1 MKFLSHPKIIV
12 SVILLAAAVAG
23 IAWWFTPKKISH
35 EDRYVTVP
43 LKRGSIA
50 QIVSANGA
58 LNPVRLV
65 SVGSQVSG
73 IVRKL
78 YVDFNDHVQ
87 AGQILLEL
95 DPSLAEAQLQQ
106 SKASVLSAE
115 ASLELAQLNEAR
127 VRSLFSQE
135 FVSRQELDQS
145 VQALR
150 LAQAQLAVAKA
161 QAGRDRTNRVNTVI
175 RSPISGVVVSRE
187 VDLGQTVAASFTAP
201 TLFKIAQ
208 DLRKMQIDSS
218 YSEADVGK
226 IREGQLATFR
236 VDAFMDKEFK
246 GSVRQVRLN
255 PKTEQNVVTYN
266 VVISVE
272 NSEML
277 LMPGMTAY
285 VSITTAQRDDVLLVP
300 NAALRFRPLEP
311 ITWVEKLSAPEVKA
325 GVKTGVKTE
334 DKNPIVKD
342 SDVPQGDN
350 VKKPGQKKLETTTS
364 PDKNQIDKKV
374 ASIQMQGPTSTIY
387 VLEKGQ
393 PKPFKIKTGITD
405 NRYTEVVGS
414 EFGASMNVI
423 VEDKSQAAKKPV
435 TGGMRFF

>member
-12 SVILLAAAVAG
+12 SVILLAAVAG
-23 IAWWFTPKKISH
+23 IVWWFIPKKISQ

-95 DPSLAEAQLQQ
+95 DPSLSEAQLQQ
-106 SKASVLSAE
+106 SKANVLSAE

-127 VRSLFSQE
+127 VRNLFSQG

-145 VQALR
+145 VQVLK

-161 QAGRDRTNRVNTVI
+161 QAGRDRTNRINTVI

-208 DLRKMQIDSS
+208 DLRRMQIDSS

-226 IREGQLATFR
+226 IRVGQIATFR

-246 GSVRQVRLN
+246 GSVQQVRLN

-266 VVISVE
+266 VIISVE
-272 NSEML
+272 NPELL

-285 VSITTAQRDDVLLVP
+285 VSITTAQRDDALLVS

-311 ITWVEKLSAPEVKA
+311 IERIDKLSAPEVKA
-325 GVKTGVKTE
+325 GVKTE

-350 VKKPGQKKLETTTS
+350 VKKPEQKKLETTTS

-374 ASIQMQGPTSTIY
+374 ASIQMHGPTSTIY

-405 NRYTEVVGS
+405 NRYTEVVS
-414 EFGASMNVI
+414 
-423 VEDKSQAAKKPV
+423 
-435 TGGMRFF
+435 

>member
-12 SVILLAAAVAG
+12 SVMWLVALAG
-23 IAWWFTPKKISH
+23 IAWWYPHKKISQ

-73 IVRKL
+73 IVQKL

-106 SKASVLSAE
+106 SEASVLSAE
-115 ASLELAQLNEAR
+115 ASLHLVQLNEAR
-127 VRSLFSQE
+127 VRSLFLQK

-145 VQALR
+145 VQALK

-161 QAGRDRTNRVNTVI
+161 QAGRDRTNRINTVI

-201 TLFKIAQ
+201 VLFKIAQ
-208 DLRKMQIDSS
+208 DLGKMQIDSS

-226 IREGQLATFR
+226 IREGQFATFR

-246 GSVRQVRLN
+246 GVVRQVRLN

-266 VVISVE
+266 VVIAVE
-272 NSEML
+272 NPEML

-285 VSITTAQRDDVLLVP
+285 VNIIIAQSADALLAP
-300 NAALRFRPLEP
+300 NSALRFKPLEP
-311 ITWVEKLSAPEVKA
+311 IVRVDKLNTHGVKA
-325 GVKTGVKTE
+325 E
-334 DKNPIVKD
+334 QKNTMVND
-342 SDVPQGDN
+342 LDA
-350 VKKPGQKKLETTTS
+350 KKREQNQVNKKAAAT
-364 PDKNQIDKKV
+364 
-374 ASIQMQGPTSTIY
+374 QMQGSPSTIY

-393 PKPFKIKTGITD
+393 PRPIKIQTGIAD
-405 NRYTEVVGS
+405 NRNFEVVGS
-414 EFGASMNVI
+414 ELAEGIDVI
-423 VEDKSQAAKKPV
+423 VEDKSQGAKKPV
-435 TGGMRFF
+435 TGGRRFF

>member
-1 MKFLSHPKIIV
+1 MKFSAHPKIIV
-12 SVILLAAAVAG
+12 SVILLIALAG
-23 IAWWFTPKKISH
+23 MAWWFIPKKISQ

-50 QIVSANGA
+50 QTVSANGA

-73 IVRKL
+73 IVKKL

-115 ASLELAQLNEAR
+115 ASLDLAQSNEAR

-145 VQALR
+145 VQALK

-161 QAGRDRTNRVNTVI
+161 QAGRDRTNLINTVI

-208 DLRKMQIDSS
+208 DLGKMQIDSS

-226 IREGQLATFR
+226 IRVGQMATFR

-246 GSVRQVRLN
+246 GFVQQVRLN

-266 VVISVE
+266 VIISVE
-272 NSEML
+272 NPEML

-285 VSITTAQRDDVLLVP
+285 VSIATAQRDDALLVP
-300 NAALRFRPLEP
+300 NAALRFRPSEP
-311 ITWVEKLSAPEVKA
+311 IARGDKLSVPEVK
-325 GVKTGVKTE
+325 TG
-334 DKNPIVKD
+334 DKNSTVKD
-342 SDVPQGDN
+342 SDV
-350 VKKPGQKKLETTTS
+350 KKPEQRKFEDTKS
-364 PDKNQIDKKV
+364 PDKNQADKKTAV
-374 ASIQMQGPTSTIY
+374 AQMQGPTSTIY
-387 VLEKGQ
+387 VLENGQ
-393 PKPFKIKTGITD
+393 PRPFKIKTGITD
-405 NRYTEVVGS
+405 NRHTEVVGG
-414 EFGASMNVI
+414 EFNESMHVI

>member
-12 SVILLAAAVAG
+12 SVILLAAVAG
-23 IAWWFTPKKISH
+23 VAWWFIPKKISQ

-43 LKRGSIA
+43 LKRGSIS

-95 DPSLAEAQLQQ
+95 DPSLSEAQLQQ
-106 SKASVLSAE
+106 SKANVLSAE

-127 VRSLFSQE
+127 VRNLFSQG

-145 VQALR
+145 VQALK

-161 QAGRDRTNRVNTVI
+161 QAGRDRTNRINTVI

-226 IREGQLATFR
+226 IRVGQIATFR

-246 GSVRQVRLN
+246 GSVQQVRLN
-255 PKTEQNVVTYN
+255 PRTEQNVVTYN
-266 VVISVE
+266 VIISVE
-272 NSEML
+272 NPEML

-285 VSITTAQRDDVLLVP
+285 VSITTAQRDDALLVP

-311 ITWVEKLSAPEVKA
+311 VARVDKLSTPEVK
-325 GVKTGVKTE
+325 TG
-334 DKNPIVKD
+334 DKNSTVKD
-342 SDVPQGDN
+342 SN
-350 VKKPGQKKLETTTS
+350 VKKPEAAKS
-364 PDKNQIDKKV
+364 PDKNRIDKK
-374 ASIQMQGPTSTIY
+374 AAEMQTQGSTSTIY
-387 VLEKGQ
+387 VLENGQ
-393 PKPFKIKTGITD
+393 PKPLKIKTGITD

-414 EFGASMNVI
+414 EFDERINVI
-423 VEDKSQAAKKPV
+423 VEDKSQAARKPV

>member
-1 MKFLSHPKIIV
+1 MKILSHPKIIV
-12 SVILLAAAVAG
+12 SVILLAAAGAG

-78 YVDFNDHVQ
+78 HVDFNDHVQ

-226 IREGQLATFR
+226 IRVGQIATFR

-266 VVISVE
+266 VVV
-272 NSEML
+272 NVDNQDL
-277 LMPGMTAY
+277 RLKPGMTAN
-285 VSITTAQRDDVLLVP
+285 VSIV
-300 NAALRFRPLEP
+300 
-311 ITWVEKLSAPEVKA
+311 
-325 GVKTGVKTE
+325 
-334 DKNPIVKD
+334 
-342 SDVPQGDN
+342 
-350 VKKPGQKKLETTTS
+350 
-364 PDKNQIDKKV
+364 V
-374 ASIQMQGPTSTIY
+374 A
-387 VLEKGQ
+387 
-393 PKPFKIKTGITD
+393 
-405 NRYTEVVGS
+405 
-414 EFGASMNVI
+414 
-423 VEDKSQAAKKPV
+423 
-435 TGGMRFF
+435 

>member
-12 SVILLAAAVAG
+12 SVILLAAVAG
-23 IAWWFTPKKISH
+23 IVWWFIPKKISQ

-95 DPSLAEAQLQQ
+95 DPSLSEAQLQQ
-106 SKASVLSAE
+106 SKANVLSAE

-127 VRSLFSQE
+127 VRNLFSQG

-145 VQALR
+145 VQVLK

-161 QAGRDRTNRVNTVI
+161 QAGRDRTNRINTVI

-208 DLRKMQIDSS
+208 DLRRMQIDSS

-226 IREGQLATFR
+226 IRVGQIATFR

-246 GSVRQVRLN
+246 GSVQQVRLN

-266 VVISVE
+266 VIISVE
-272 NSEML
+272 NPELL

-285 VSITTAQRDDVLLVP
+285 VSITIAQRDDALLVS

-342 SDVPQGDN
+342 SDVPQGDD
-350 VKKPGQKKLETTTS
+350 VKKPEAAKS
-364 PDKNQIDKKV
+364 PDKNQIDKKM

-393 PKPFKIKTGITD
+393 PKPFKIKTGITKRL
-405 NRYTEVVGS
+405 NSVPEILEYTAGI
-414 EFGASMNVI
+414 F
-423 VEDKSQAAKKPV
+423 
-435 TGGMRFF
+435 

>member
-12 SVILLAAAVAG
+12 SVILLVALAG
-23 IAWWFTPKKISH
+23 IVWWFIPKKISQ
-35 EDRYVTVP
+35 EDRYVTVS

-50 QIVSANGA
+50 QIVSANGT

-78 YVDFNDHVQ
+78 YVDFNDSVQ

-106 SKASVLSAE
+106 SEASVLSAE
-115 ASLELAQLNEAR
+115 ASLDLAQLNEAR
-127 VRSLFSQE
+127 VRNLFAQE

-161 QAGRDRTNRVNTVI
+161 QAGRDRTNRINTVI

-226 IREGQLATFR
+226 IRVGQIATFR

-246 GSVRQVRLN
+246 GSVQQVRLN

-272 NSEML
+272 NPEML

-285 VSITTAQRDDVLLVP
+285 VSITTAQRDNVLLVP

-311 ITWVEKLSAPEVKA
+311 IARVEKLSAPEVK
-325 GVKTGVKTE
+325 TE
-334 DKNPIVKD
+334 DKSSMVND
-342 SDVPQGDN
+342 SDA
-350 VKKPGQKKLETTTS
+350 KKSEPKKLETTKLL
-364 PDKNQIDKKV
+364 DKNQIDKKATV
-374 ASIQMQGPTSTIY
+374 MQMQDPTSTIY
-387 VLEKGQ
+387 VLENGQ
-393 PKPFKIKTGITD
+393 PKLFKIKTGITD
-405 NRYTEVVGS
+405 NRYTEMEGS
-414 EFGASMNVI
+414 ELVEGIDVI
-423 VEDKSQAAKKPV
+423 VGDKSQAAKKPV
-435 TGGMRFF
+435 TGGRRFF

>member
-12 SVILLAAAVAG
+12 SVILLAAVAG
-23 IAWWFTPKKISH
+23 IVWWFIPKKISQ

-95 DPSLAEAQLQQ
+95 DPSLSEAQLQQ
-106 SKASVLSAE
+106 SKANVLSAE

-127 VRSLFSQE
+127 VRNLFSQG

-145 VQALR
+145 VQVLK

-161 QAGRDRTNRVNTVI
+161 QAGRDRTNRINTVI

-208 DLRKMQIDSS
+208 DLRRMQIDSS

-226 IREGQLATFR
+226 IRVGQIATFR

-246 GSVRQVRLN
+246 GSVQQVRLN

-266 VVISVE
+266 VIISVE
-272 NSEML
+272 NPELL

-285 VSITTAQRDDVLLVP
+285 VSITIAQRDDALLVS

-342 SDVPQGDN
+342 SDVPQGDD
-350 VKKPGQKKLETTTS
+350 VKKPEAAKS
-364 PDKNQIDKKV
+364 PDKNQIDKKM

-414 EFGASMNVI
+414 EFDASMNVI
-423 VEDKSQAAKKPV
+423 VEDKSQASKKPV

>member
-12 SVILLAAAVAG
+12 SVILLAALAG
-23 IAWWFTPKKISH
+23 IAWWFAPKKISQ

-73 IVRKL
+73 IVKKL

-95 DPSLAEAQLQQ
+95 DPSLSEAQLQQ
-106 SKASVLSAE
+106 SKANVLSAE

-127 VRSLFSQE
+127 VRNLFSQG

-145 VQALR
+145 VQALK

-161 QAGRDRTNRVNTVI
+161 QAGRDRTNRINTVI

-226 IREGQLATFR
+226 IHVGQIATFR

-246 GSVRQVRLN
+246 GSVQQVRLN

-266 VVISVE
+266 VIISVE
-272 NSEML
+272 NPEML

-285 VSITTAQRDDVLLVP
+285 VSITTAQRDDALLVP
-300 NAALRFRPLEP
+300 NAALRFRPLES
-311 ITWVEKLSAPEVKA
+311 VARVDKLSVPEVK
-325 GVKTGVKTE
+325 TG
-334 DKNPIVKD
+334 DKNSAVKD
-342 SDVPQGDN
+342 SDV
-350 VKKPGQKKLETTTS
+350 KKPEQKNLEATKS
-364 PDKNQIDKKV
+364 PDKNQIDKKAV
-374 ASIQMQGPTSTIY
+374 GTQIQDPTGTIY
-387 VLEKGQ
+387 VLENGQ

-414 EFGASMNVI
+414 EFGESMNVI

>member
-12 SVILLAAAVAG
+12 SVILLVALAG
-23 IAWWFTPKKISH
+23 IVWWFIPKKISQ
-35 EDRYVTVP
+35 EDRYVTVS

-50 QIVSANGA
+50 QIVSANGT

-78 YVDFNDHVQ
+78 YVDFNDSVQ

-106 SKASVLSAE
+106 SEASVLSAE
-115 ASLELAQLNEAR
+115 ASLDLAQLNEAR
-127 VRSLFSQE
+127 VRNLFAQE

-161 QAGRDRTNRVNTVI
+161 QAGRDRTNRINTVI

-226 IREGQLATFR
+226 IRVGQIATFR

-246 GSVRQVRLN
+246 GSVQQVRLN

-272 NSEML
+272 NPEML

-285 VSITTAQRDDVLLVP
+285 VSITTAQRDNVLLVP

-311 ITWVEKLSAPEVKA
+311 IARGEKLSAPEVK
-325 GVKTGVKTE
+325 TE
-334 DKNPIVKD
+334 DKSSMVND
-342 SDVPQGDN
+342 SDA
-350 VKKPGQKKLETTTS
+350 KKSEPKKLETTKLL
-364 PDKNQIDKKV
+364 DKNQIDKKATV
-374 ASIQMQGPTSTIY
+374 MQMQDPTSTIY
-387 VLEKGQ
+387 VLENGQ
-393 PKPFKIKTGITD
+393 PKLFKIKTGITD
-405 NRYTEVVGS
+405 NRYTEMEGS
-414 EFGASMNVI
+414 ELIEGIDVI
-423 VEDKSQAAKKPV
+423 VGDKSQAAKKPV
-435 TGGMRFF
+435 TGRRFF

>member
-1 MKFLSHPKIIV
+1 MKFLSHSKIII
-12 SVILLAAAVAG
+12 SVILLVALAG
-23 IAWWFTPKKISH
+23 IAWWFTPEKISQ
-35 EDRYVTVP
+35 EDRYVTAS

-78 YVDFNDHVQ
+78 YVDFNDRVQ
-87 AGQILLEL
+87 VGQILLEL

-106 SKASVLSAE
+106 SAASVLSAE
-115 ASLELAQLNEAR
+115 ASLELAKSNEAR
-127 VRSLFSQE
+127 VRNLFAQE

-145 VQALR
+145 VQALK
-150 LAQAQLAVAKA
+150 LAQAQMAVAKA
-161 QAGRDRTNRVNTVI
+161 QAGRDHTNRVNTVI

-226 IREGQLATFR
+226 IRVGQIATFR

-272 NSEML
+272 NPEML

-285 VSITTAQRDDVLLVP
+285 VNITIAQRDDALLVP

-311 ITWVEKLSAPEVKA
+311 ITRVEKLSAPEA
-325 GVKTGVKTE
+325 KTE
-334 DKNPIVKD
+334 DKSSMVND
-342 SDVPQGDN
+342 SDA
-350 VKKPGQKKLETTTS
+350 KKSEPKKLETTKS
-364 PDKNQIDKKV
+364 LGKDQIDKKV
-374 ASIQMQGPTSTIY
+374 VVTQIQGSTSTIY
-387 VLEKGQ
+387 VLENGQ
-393 PKPFKIKTGITD
+393 PKPIKIQTGITD

-414 EFGASMNVI
+414 ELNESMNVI
-423 VEDKSQAAKKPV
+423 VEDKLQAAKKPV
-435 TGGMRFF
+435 TGGRRFF